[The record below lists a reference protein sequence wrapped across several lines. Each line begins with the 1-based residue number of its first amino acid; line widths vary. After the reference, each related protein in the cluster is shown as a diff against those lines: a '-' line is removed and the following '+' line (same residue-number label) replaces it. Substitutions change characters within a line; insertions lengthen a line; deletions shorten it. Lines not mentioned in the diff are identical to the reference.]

1 MNDYLLGLYEKATP
15 LNISWEERFTAAK
28 KAGFDFLE
36 MSIDES
42 DDRLSRLEWTQK
54 ERVEVLIQSKK
65 AGLAIRTICLSGHR
79 KYPLGSMDEV
89 TQKKSLEIMSKAVDL
104 AYDLGVRIIQ
114 LAGYDVYYQ
123 ESTADTKEIFIKNL
137 EKAVLMAAKKG
148 VLLGLETMENDFMN
162 TVEKAMYYV
171 KKIDSPYLN
180 IYPDT
185 GNIRNAVDCFPEDVL
200 QGKGKIIAAHL
211 KETVEGVFRDMMF
224 GDGRVDFIEAI
235 STYRSIGVRIFL
247 AEFWYKGEEDWQAPL
262 KYANDFL
269 REKFNQVI
277 TREGGQV

>member
-15 LNISWEERFTAAK
+15 LEISWEERFTAAK

-36 MSIDES
+36 ISIDES
-42 DDRLSRLEWTQK
+42 NERLSRLEWTQK
-54 ERVEVLIQSKK
+54 ERDDVLLRSKK
-65 AGLAIRTICLSGHR
+65 IGLPIRTICLSGHR
-79 KYPLGSMDEV
+79 KYPLGSTDVKIQE
-89 TQKKSLEIMSKAVDL
+89 KSLEIMSKAVDL
-104 AYDLGVRIIQ
+104 ACDLGVRIIQ

-123 ESTADTKEIFIKNL
+123 ESTSETKEIFTKNL
-137 EKAVLMAAKKG
+137 QKAVLIAAKKG
-148 VLLGLETMENDFMN
+148 VLLGLETMENDFIN
-162 TVEKAMYYV
+162 TVEKAMYFV
-171 KKIDSPYLN
+171 NKIDSPYLN

-185 GNIRNAVDCFPEDVL
+185 GNIQNAVDCLPKDVL

-247 AEFWYKGEEDWQAPL
+247 AEFWYKGEEDWEARL
-262 KYANDFL
+262 KYANDFF
-269 REKFNQVI
+269 RDKFDKVI
-277 TREGGQV
+277 TIEGAHI

>member
-54 ERVEVLIQSKK
+54 EREEVLIQSKK

-79 KYPLGSMDEV
+79 KYPLGSMDEE
-89 TQKKSLEIMSKAVDL
+89 TQQKSLEIMSKAVDL
-104 AYDLGVRIIQ
+104 ASDLGVRIIQ

-123 ESTADTKEIFIKNL
+123 ESTIETREIFIKNL
-137 EKAVLMAAKKG
+137 QKAVLMAAKKG
-148 VLLGLETMENDFMN
+148 ILLGLETMENDFMN
-162 TVEKAMYYV
+162 TVEKAMHFV

-180 IYPDT
+180 VYPDT
-185 GNIRNAVDCFPEDVL
+185 GNIRNAVDCLPKDVL

-235 STYRSIGVRIFL
+235 STYRSMGVRIFL
-247 AEFWYKGEEDWQAPL
+247 AEFWHKGEEDWQVRL

-277 TREGGQV
+277 TREGAHI

>member
-15 LNISWEERFTAAK
+15 LEISWEERFAAAR

-36 MSIDES
+36 ISIDES
-42 DDRLSRLEWTQK
+42 DERLSRLDWTQK
-54 ERVEVLIQSKK
+54 EREEVLMQSKK

-79 KYPLGSMDEV
+79 KYPLGSVDEE

-104 AYDLGVRIIQ
+104 AVDLGVRIIQ

-123 ESTADTKEIFIKNL
+123 ESTSETREIFIKNL
-137 EKAVLMAAKKG
+137 QKAVLLAAKKG

-162 TVEKAMYYV
+162 TVEKAMYFV

-180 IYPDT
+180 VYPDT
-185 GNIRNAVDCFPEDVL
+185 GNIRNAVDCLPKDVL

-235 STYRSIGVRIFL
+235 STYRSIGVRMFL
-247 AEFWYKGEEDWQAPL
+247 AEFWYKGEEDWETRL
-262 KYANDFL
+262 KYANDSL
-269 REKFNQVI
+269 RDKFTKVI
-277 TREGGQV
+277 ANEGTHI

>member
-54 ERVEVLIQSKK
+54 ERAEVLIQSKK

-180 IYPDT
+180 VYPDT
-185 GNIRNAVDCFPEDVL
+185 GNIRNAVDCLPKDIL

-235 STYRSIGVRIFL
+235 STYRSIGVRMFL
-247 AEFWYKGEEDWQAPL
+247 AEFWYKGEEDWQASL